1 MQENRAIFL
10 DVNAGAP
17 LHPEASRALLPL
29 VSPPSDDRALGN
41 PSSAHRSGRRAHSL
55 LDQARSN
62 VAFALGAKPSEIIF
76 TSSGSEAIQ
85 LGSRVLFENALL
97 EGKKLHWITTKVEHN
112 ATLELCDWIT
122 SYGGKVD
129 FLPLKADGSPDASVL
144 EKLATPETTLV
155 SLIWVNNE
163 TGIISPVEEALGILK
178 PKHVPLFL
186 DGAQAWGKIPFKLS
200 DFAGV
205 TGAAFSAHKIGGLAG
220 TGILWI
226 SPSGEI
232 QKAKKNLETKKRPA
246 GTVLGRQ
253 ERAFRGGTENLAGIL
268 AAGGASLA
276 LHRSIESG
284 EWAKKQ
290 ELLQVCRNRLQDRL
304 MQEVPGSRVQGIRA
318 ARNSNTLNITFPGG
332 ENWVENLDLENIAVS
347 AGSACSSGVTRP
359 SHVLTAMGLTVQ
371 QASATIRISLSD
383 PLSDADLDFVVK
395 GIARVY
401 ARVRTS

>member
-17 LHPEASRALLPL
+17 LHPEAHRALLPL
-29 VSPPSDDRALGN
+29 VSPSSDDRALGN

-62 VAFALGAKPSEIIF
+62 IAFALGAKPSEIIF

-85 LGSRVLFENALL
+85 LGSRILFENAILS
-97 EGKKLHWITTKVEHN
+97 GKKLHWITTKVEHN
-112 ATLELCDWIT
+112 ATLELCDWVT
-122 SYGGKVD
+122 SNGGRVD
-129 FLPLKADGSPDASVL
+129 FIPLRPDGSPDASAL

-163 TGIISPVEEALGILK
+163 TGIISPVEDALKILK
-178 PKHVPLFL
+178 TKAVPLFL

-200 DFAGV
+200 NYAGV
-205 TGAAFSAHKIGGLAG
+205 AGAAFSAHKIGGLAG

-232 QKAKKNLETKKRPA
+232 QKAKKCLESSKCPA

-253 ERAFRGGTENLAGIL
+253 ERGFRGGTENLAGIL
-268 AAGGASLA
+268 AAGGAAKA
-276 LHRSIESG
+276 LYDSIESG
-284 EWAKKQ
+284 EWSKKQ
-290 ELLQVCRNRLQDRL
+290 ELLSACRNRLQDRL
-304 MQEVPGSRVQGIRA
+304 LQEIPGSKVQGIKA
-318 ARNSNTLNITFPGG
+318 PRNANTLNITFPGG
-332 ENWVENLDLENIAVS
+332 SNWVENLDLENIAVS

-359 SHVLTAMGLTVQ
+359 SHVLTAMGLTVD

-383 PLSDADLDFVVK
+383 PLSDADLEFVV
-395 GIARVY
+395 GRIAKVY
-401 ARVRTS
+401 SRVRT